1 MNADQHGYQTDDLSA
16 RNAKNAIAVNIPPDK
31 ADGFMSGLRS
41 GTIGQSADFLLSLT
55 EKEFVV
61 KELINGQPHNT

>member
-41 GTIGQSADFLLSLT
+41 GTIGQSADFLLSLA
-55 EKEFVV
+55 EKESFV
-61 KELINGQPHNT
+61 KERIDSQPPDT